1 MKAEIIAVGTE
12 LLLGSIVNTDAQ
24 FLSRRLAAIGIDVL
38 YHTVVGDNPER
49 LTEALNIAK
58 QRVDIIITTGG
69 LGPTYDDLTKQTIA
83 ACFSREMV
91 YHAELEP
98 WLKDLFREQR
108 FILTDNNYQQLY
120 LPEGC
125 TVFHNDNGT
134 APGCGLC
141 ADGVHVLMLP
151 GPPNECRSMWE
162 SGAEPYLRA
171 LSEEVIVSHMLRI
184 FGLGESAVEMRI
196 RDLIRDMT
204 NPTVAPY
211 ARLNECMLRVTA
223 KAKTEAEAETMTRD
237 AIAKIYPAVREYVYG
252 VDVENLEEVCFKL
265 LHEKGLSFA
274 AAESC
279 TGGLVAERF
288 TNIPGA
294 SEHFRGGV
302 VSYTNGVKAGVLGVP
317 QDILDTI
324 GAVSAETA
332 KAMAEGVRRVCGSD
346 IGISVTGL
354 AGPGGDEFG
363 NSVGTVYIALA
374 DEKGTLVR
382 HLDFGKR
389 SRERIRAHAANSA
402 FDLLRRHLSGLPTE
416 M

>member
-24 FLSRRLAAIGIDVL
+24 FLSQRLAALGIDVL
-38 YHTVVGDNPER
+38 YHSVVGDNPER
-49 LTEALNIAK
+49 LKEALAIAK

-69 LGPTYDDLTKQTIA
+69 LGPTYDDLTKQTVA
-83 ACFSREMV
+83 ESFGKKMV

-98 WLKDLFREQR
+98 WLKDLFREQN
-108 FILTDNNYQQLY
+108 FILTENNYQQLY

-134 APGCGLC
+134 APGCGLS

-151 GPPNECRSMWE
+151 GPPGECRSMWE

-171 LSEEVIVSHMLRI
+171 LTDEVIVSHMLRI

-196 RDLIRDMT
+196 RELIRDMR

-211 ARLNECMLRVTA
+211 ARISECMLRVTA
-223 KAKTEAEAETMTRD
+223 KAKTEADAEKMTQD
-237 AIAKIYPAVREYVYG
+237 AIARIYPAVRDYVYG
-252 VDVENLEEVCFKL
+252 IDEENLEQVCFRL
-265 LHEKGLSFA
+265 LREQGLTFA

-279 TGGLVAERF
+279 TGGLIAERF

-302 VSYTNGVKAGVLGVP
+302 VSYTNGVKANVLGVP
-317 QDILDTI
+317 QDILDSV

-346 IGISVTGL
+346 IGVSVTGL
-354 AGPGGDEFG
+354 AGPGGDAFG
-363 NSVGTVYIALA
+363 HSVGTVYIALA
-374 DEKGTLVR
+374 DGKETVVR

-389 SRERIRAHAANSA
+389 SRERIRAVSA
-402 FDLLRRHLSGLPTE
+402 SSVFDLLRRHLIGLPTE
-416 M
+416 I